1 LITWLRISK
10 HGSTEY
16 LSASPQLD
24 KVKLI
29 SQIANEVIVIP
40 PSLVKVLNTWIGRR
54 PFVTALKK
62 FQLKNNHLSSVP
74 SVKYKKYLYF
84 YKLFQPN

>member
-1 LITWLRISK
+1 MITWLRISK

-29 SQIANEVIVIP
+29 SQIANEVIVITTI
-40 PSLVKVLNTWIGRR
+40 SR
-54 PFVTALKK
+54 
-62 FQLKNNHLSSVP
+62 QSSQYMDREKTIRHCVEEIP
-74 SVKYKKYLYF
+74 AQKQSFK
-84 YKLFQPN
+84 QRTIREI